1 MKLFECIVD
10 DGKDVFKTLTA
21 AKSRK
26 ALIDEYGGNGEFIRI
41 KDITAEYFTEGS
53 VELLGD
59 HLLRMG
65 WGEGE
70 RKILCALLET
80 HLRAEK
86 KI

>member
-26 ALIDEYGGNGEFIRI
+26 ALLDEYGGNGEFIRI

-53 VELLGD
+53 VELLSD

-70 RKILCALLET
+70 RRIICALLES
-80 HLRAEK
+80 HLRSEK

>member
-26 ALIDEYGGNGEFIRI
+26 ALLDEYGGNGDFIRI
-41 KDITAEYFTEGS
+41 KDVTAEYFTEQS
-53 VELLGD
+53 VDLLD
-59 HLLRMG
+59 EHLLRMG

-70 RKILCALLET
+70 RKIICALLEAQI
-80 HLRAEK
+80 RAEK

>member
-10 DGKDVFKTLTA
+10 DGKEVFKTLTA

-26 ALIDEYGGNGEFIRI
+26 ALIDVYGGNGDFIRI
-41 KDITAEYFTEGS
+41 KDVTAEYFTEQS
-53 VELLGD
+53 ADLLD
-59 HLLRMG
+59 EHLLRMG

-70 RKILCALLET
+70 RRILCALLEA
-80 HLRAEK
+80 HLRSEK

>member
-26 ALIDEYGGNGEFIRI
+26 ALIDEYGGNGDFIRI
-41 KDITAEYFTEGS
+41 KDVTAEYFTEAS
-53 VELLGD
+53 AEKLEEDLR
-59 HLLRMG
+59 RMG

-70 RKILCALLET
+70 RRILCALLEAHIRT
-80 HLRAEK
+80 EK